1 MTDQAQKPKK
11 EPPQRRLLRS
21 SDDRMLAGV
30 AGGIANYLH
39 IDPTFVRLGFAAA
52 ALFGLG
58 IGVLAYLV
66 MAVVVPED
74 DGSGRPVSGRPA
86 VWAIILLA
94 IAALVILP
102 SPFFGWGEGFW
113 AFGFGTLWLLA
124 LVAIGALAYRAWR
137 GEWPGQRRDESASAE
152 SRGMAKASGSS
163 AAKKKAASSA
173 SSEATTEVRAPR
185 GDGTG
190 QRIVRLLAI
199 VLLAFCAFCLAVSI
213 AGVGA
218 FAAATGNG
226 EIVAGVVV
234 ALGIVLAWV
243 ALVGDAFRRTAPWL
257 LGLALLLA
265 LPAGAVAAA
274 DVRFDG
280 GVGEQSY
287 TPVSVTE
294 IPDDGYEL
302 GVGQMKVDLRSLDL
316 KRGET
321 LELPAKLGLGQ
332 LIVSVPSDV
341 CVTGHAEA
349 KGGDLLVRGVSNS
362 GASAEFE
369 RGPAPGVGLPRVD
382 IDVELQFGQLVV
394 TDQAPDDYDHG
405 NGPGPGRDDAGD
417 ELAPLP
423 EACLG

>member
-1 MTDQAQKPKK
+1 
-11 EPPQRRLLRS
+11 
-21 SDDRMLAGV
+21 MLAGV
-30 AGGIANYLH
+30 AGGVAKYLGV
-39 IDPTFVRLGFAAA
+39 DPTFVRLGFAAA

-58 IGVLAYLV
+58 LGVLAYLV

-74 DGSGRPVSGRPA
+74 DGSGRPVSGRPP
-86 VWAIILLA
+86 VWAIVLLA
-94 IAALVILP
+94 IAALAILP
-102 SPFFGWGEGFW
+102 GPFFGWGDGFW
-113 AFGFGTLWLLA
+113 AFGFGGFWLLA
-124 LVAIGALAYRAWR
+124 LVVVGALAYRAWR
-137 GEWPGQRRDESASAE
+137 GEWPGRRGGASATAE
-152 SRGMAKASGSS
+152 AGGTSKSSGSR
-163 AAKKKAASSA
+163 AAKPASSS

-199 VLLAFCAFCLAVSI
+199 VLLACCAFFLAVSI

-234 ALGIVLAWV
+234 ALGIVLAGV

-280 GVGEQSY
+280 GIGEQTH
-287 TPVSVTE
+287 TPVSVAE
-294 IPDDGYEL
+294 IPEDGYEL

-316 KRGET
+316 KPGET
-321 LELPAKLGLGQ
+321 VELPAKLGLGQ
-332 LIVSVPSDV
+332 MIVSVPSNV

-349 KGGDLLVRGVSNS
+349 KGGELLVRGVSNS
-362 GASAEFE
+362 GASAEFD
-369 RGPAPGVGLPRVD
+369 RGAAPESRLPAIDL
-382 IDVELQFGQLVV
+382 DVELQFGQLVV
-394 TDQAPDDYDHG
+394 TDRGPEEYDGGG
-405 NGPGPGRDDAGD
+405 NYGRDGD
-417 ELAPLP
+417 DERTALP
-423 EACLG
+423 EACVG